1 MFPVTL
7 MKLCVKDN
15 LNLPVAHMK
24 VLHEDLDNLE
34 FMYLFERVGTSGQGD
49 IIKVNYMLGLR
60 N

>member
-1 MFPVTL
+1 
-7 MKLCVKDN
+7 MKLCVQDN

-34 FMYLFERVGTSGQGD
+34 FMYLFECVGTSGQGEL
-49 IIKVNYMLGLR
+49 IKVNYMLGLR

>member
-1 MFPVTL
+1 M
-7 MKLCVKDN
+7 
-15 LNLPVAHMK
+15 PVAHMK
-24 VLHEDLDNLE
+24 VLHEDLGNLE